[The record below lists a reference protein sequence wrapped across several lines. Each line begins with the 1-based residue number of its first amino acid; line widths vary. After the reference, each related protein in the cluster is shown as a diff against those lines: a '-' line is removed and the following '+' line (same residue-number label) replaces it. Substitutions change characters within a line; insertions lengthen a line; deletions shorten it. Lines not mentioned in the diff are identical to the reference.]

1 MPDPQRMA
9 AKPASSTS
17 AINALFAPAA
27 QVTAFA
33 TFTHC
38 RVADSNHL
46 HAVICL
52 QQCGRD
58 IVRGQGA
65 IARCCVGITLADRI
79 RLARRLTGLSQS
91 GASRLLEVHRG
102 TFGHWERG
110 AGHRPTSA
118 NLLRLAEAFN
128 VSYEWLATGRGTM
141 AQAGANE
148 PAAAERPVV
157 HDEEQLLHLFRC
169 LSVQRRYAVVRF
181 VRSQVAY
188 RVT

>member
-1 MPDPQRMA
+1 MR
-9 AKPASSTS
+9 
-17 AINALFAPAA
+17 
-27 QVTAFA
+27 
-33 TFTHC
+33 
-38 RVADSNHL
+38 
-46 HAVICL
+46 
-52 QQCGRD
+52 
-58 IVRGQGA
+58 
-65 IARCCVGITLADRI
+65 ITLADRI

-148 PAAAERPVV
+148 PAAAERPVL

-188 RVT
+188 RMT